1 MPRPL
6 AASAALFAATSL
18 LATGCSKPSAPNSAP
33 SSSGSKSP
41 SATASASP
49 SASSSDSDSPTP
61 VPTSSLKS
69 DDPDFRGPND
79 DDRRRAEGYVKGM
92 SLEDRAGAVLIQEY
106 KGRNAKAAA
115 AKAAKLKLAGT
126 IIMGDN
132 VPTAKNGAADVEAM
146 KKDIADL
153 RAVTDKRPWGTIVTV
168 DQEGGTVAR
177 LRAPLTQWP
186 TPMTFGAAG
195 DPARTEKA
203 SMAMN
208 SELAQLGFTLN
219 NGTVADATIG
229 ADDPTIGARSYG
241 EDPALVSRMA
251 KASVDGAKKAGVLS
265 SVKHFPG
272 HGSVTGDSHIGL
284 PEQDASLDQL
294 KARDLKPF
302 QGAIDGGANVVMM
315 GHLDVP
321 ALEPGVPTSLS
332 PAAYRQLR
340 SMGFKG
346 VAMTDALNMGAITES
361 YGPGEAAARA
371 LGAGADL
378 LLMPADVDAARSGIV
393 DAVKSGKVSESRL
406 NEAAERVVAMGLW
419 QKRLAEKRVPPA
431 QPGSSEELSRE
442 DSVAGATILT
452 GQCSAPLVKG
462 DSVRLVGGDPADR
475 AAFAAAAK
483 ESGLKVGSSG
493 PTVALAGYGSA
504 PMNADVVV
512 ATDGPWVLADSTA
525 PAKVALY
532 SATPNSFSALV
543 AVLRGKVTATG
554 KLTTRVGRYPAG
566 TGCSS

>member
-6 AASAALFAATSL
+6 AASAALLAVTSL
-18 LATGCSKPSAPNSAP
+18 AVTGCSSPSAPESTP

-41 SATASASP
+41 SAGPTSSSSP
-49 SASSSDSDSPTP
+49 SSSEGRTVTP

-69 DDPDFRGPND
+69 DDPDLRGPND
-79 DDRRRAEGYVKGM
+79 EDRERAQGYVKGM
-92 SLEDRAGAVLIQEY
+92 SVEDRAGAVLIQEY
-106 KGRNAKAAA
+106 QGTDAKAAA
-115 AKAAKLKLAGT
+115 AKAARLKLAGT

-132 VPTAKNGAADVEAM
+132 VPTAKDGKADVEAM
-146 KKDIADL
+146 KQDIADL
-153 RAVTDKRPWGTIVTV
+153 RAETDKRPWGTIITV

-177 LRAPLTQWP
+177 LRAPLTEWP
-186 TPMTFGAAG
+186 TPMSFGAAG

-203 SMAMN
+203 STAMN

-229 ADDPTIGARSYG
+229 AQDPTIGARSYG
-241 EDPALVSRMA
+241 EDPELVSEMA

-272 HGSVTGDSHIGL
+272 HGSVTGDSHLGL
-284 PEQDASLDQL
+284 PSQPASLAQL
-294 KARDLKPF
+294 KARDFKAF

-321 ALEPGVPTSLS
+321 ALDPGVPTSLS

-346 VAMTDALNMGAITES
+346 VAVTDALNMGAITQS

-393 DAVKSGKVSESRL
+393 NAVKSGAVSESRL
-406 NEAAERVVAMGLW
+406 NEAAERVIAMGIW
-419 QKRLAEKRVPPA
+419 RKRLADKRVPPA
-431 QPGSSEELSRE
+431 EPGSSTELSRK
-442 DSVAGATILT
+442 DSVAGTTILT

-462 DSVRLVGGDPADR
+462 SSVRLVGGDPADR
-475 AAFAAAAK
+475 AAFTAAAK
-483 ESGLKVGSSG
+483 ESGLTVGSSG
-493 PTVALAGYGSA
+493 PTVALAGYGSS
-504 PMNADVVV
+504 PMRADVVV
-512 ATDGPWVLADSTA
+512 ATDGPWVLANSTA

-543 AVLRGKVTATG
+543 AVLRGKVKATG
-554 KLTTRVGRYPAG
+554 KLTTQVGPYKAG